1 MEELI
6 KLAEEAYD
14 NSYSPYSGVRIG
26 AAAKGGSGRIYT
38 GTNIENS
45 SYGATICAE
54 RSAIAK
60 AVSEGEK
67 VITALAVTGDID
79 DYAYPCGIC
88 RQVMSEFMGPDAMI
102 GVSGK
107 GKVMKVYKL
116 SELLPSAFEYN
127 RGGNN
132 NNGV

>member
-1 MEELI
+1 MKKLM
-6 KLAEEAYD
+6 KLAEEAYE
-14 NSYSPYSGVRIG
+14 NSYSPYSGIRIG
-26 AAAKGGSGRIYT
+26 AALKAASGKIYT

-60 AVSEGEK
+60 AVSDGETNF
-67 VITALAVTGDID
+67 TAIAITGDID

-88 RQVMSEFMGPDAMI
+88 RQVISEFMDPEAKI

-107 GKVMKVYKL
+107 SMEMKVFKL
-116 SELLPSAFEYN
+116 KELLPNAFEHN
-127 RGGNN
+127 RGGK
-132 NNGV
+132 